1 MQLHIKILSSMKN
14 LNLQEKDKKF
24 MLSVENLRVRD
35 VEAGILNKRPTFAL
49 YSSENRYLQAANG
62 NKLSHGSLSANPT

>member
-1 MQLHIKILSSMKN
+1 
-14 LNLQEKDKKF
+14 

-62 NKLSHGSLSANPT
+62 NKFFHGSLSANPT